1 MRAVT
6 RPLSAYAD
14 GPVDLNDI
22 AGGDGVLFV
31 RNAVGVAGRGV
42 AATVPVDDVVAF
54 LADLDH
60 DSTVPGAGPVAL
72 GGVPFVP
79 GSPADVVVPAVQFR
93 KDAAGMTTV
102 TLVGDVDEEI
112 VHDALRRRDPANP
125 TAASWSIRP
134 AVDVDHYLAAVA
146 AARDAVRAG
155 ELTKAVIARPIV
167 VQSSDTIDVH
177 AVLRRLRA
185 SFGSSYR
192 YSIDGFIGASPEL
205 LVEVDG
211 PVVRSHPLAGTAPRT
226 GDVDNDAR
234 IAAELIASTKNQI
247 EHRVVIDVVHDTLL
261 PWASY
266 LDWEPD
272 PSIVT
277 VANVQHLGTRME
289 GMLSQPGPSVIELV
303 RGALA
308 HPGTRRPSARRGDR
322 ADPTRR
328 GLRARPLR
336 RRRRLGRR
344 CRQWH
349 LGCRDPLRRTVRR
362 SPVRAPGRRRR
373 HRRRQRSPRRAR
385 RDPGQVPGHAQRHRP
400 PVAQLHLGLHL
411 PPSDERTDRI
421 APLASSHGQVSAQ
434 R

>member
-14 GPVDLNDI
+14 GPVDLNDV

-31 RNAVGVAGRGV
+31 RNAIGVAGRGV
-42 AATVPVDDVVAF
+42 AATVTVDDAVAF
-54 LADLDH
+54 LAGLDH
-60 DSTVPGAGPVAL
+60 DSTVPGVGPVAL
-72 GGVPFVP
+72 GCVPFVP
-79 GSPADVVVPAVQFR
+79 GSSADLVIPAVQFR
-93 KDAAGMTTV
+93 KDAEGQTTV
-102 TLVGDVDEEI
+102 TIVGDSDEEI
-112 VHDALRRRDPANP
+112 VRHALRRREPATA
-125 TAASWSIRP
+125 TAASWSIQP

-167 VQSSDTIDVH
+167 VQSSDAIDVH

-303 RGALA
+303 RALSPTPA
-308 HPGTRRPSARRGDR
+308 LGGHPGDAAIELIQRVEGFERGRYGGAVGWVDAAGNGTWAVAIRCAELSHDRRSARLVAGGGIV
-322 ADPTRR
+322 ADSDPHAELAETQAKFQAM
-328 GLRARPLR
+328 LSAIVRP
-336 RRRRLGRR
+336 
-344 CRQWH
+344 
-349 LGCRDPLRRTVRR
+349 
-362 SPVRAPGRRRR
+362 
-373 HRRRQRSPRRAR
+373 
-385 RDPGQVPGHAQRHRP
+385 
-400 PVAQLHLGLHL
+400 
-411 PPSDERTDRI
+411 
-421 APLASSHGQVSAQ
+421 
-434 R
+434 

>member
-31 RNAVGVAGRGV
+31 RNAIGVAGRGV
-42 AATVPVDDVVAF
+42 AATIPVDDAAAF
-54 LADLDH
+54 LAGLDH
-60 DSTVPGAGPVAL
+60 DSTVPDAGPVAL
-72 GGVPFVP
+72 GCVPFVP
-79 GSPADVVVPAVQFR
+79 GSPADLVVPAVQFR
-93 KDAAGMTTV
+93 KDAAGTTSV
-102 TLVGDVDEEI
+102 TLVGDADEHS
-112 VHDALRRRDPANP
+112 VRDALRRREPATA

-134 AVDVDHYLAAVA
+134 AVDVDDYLAAVA

-155 ELTKAVIARPIV
+155 ELTKAVISRPIV
-167 VQSSDTIDVH
+167 VQSSETIDVH

-211 PVVRSHPLAGTAPRT
+211 AVVRSHPLAGTAPRT

-289 GMLSQPGPSVIELV
+289 GMLSQPGPSVVELV
-303 RGALA
+303 RALSPTPALGGHPRDAAIELIQRVEGFERGRYGGAVGWVDA
-308 HPGTRRPSARRGDR
+308 AGNGTWAVAIRCAELSDDRRSARLVAGGGIV
-322 ADPTRR
+322 ADSDPHAELAETQAKFQAM
-328 GLRARPLR
+328 LSAIVRP
-336 RRRRLGRR
+336 
-344 CRQWH
+344 
-349 LGCRDPLRRTVRR
+349 
-362 SPVRAPGRRRR
+362 
-373 HRRRQRSPRRAR
+373 
-385 RDPGQVPGHAQRHRP
+385 
-400 PVAQLHLGLHL
+400 
-411 PPSDERTDRI
+411 
-421 APLASSHGQVSAQ
+421 
-434 R
+434 